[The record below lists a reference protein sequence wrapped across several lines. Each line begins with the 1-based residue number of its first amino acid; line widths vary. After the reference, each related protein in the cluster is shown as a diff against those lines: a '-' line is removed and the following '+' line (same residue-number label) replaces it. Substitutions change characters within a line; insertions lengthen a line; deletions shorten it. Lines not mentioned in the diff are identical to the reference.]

1 MPPAAPPPPV
11 PNAVDP
17 AIGDVLGDKYE
28 LELVLGEGGF
38 ASVYRARHK
47 LIPSLHVAVK
57 VLKAKHAANRDVV
70 QRFHH
75 EAHTVAA
82 LRNPHTVR
90 IMDIGE
96 TSDGLPFI
104 VMEYINGASLDRL
117 LARAGSLRPLSVARM
132 SIGILQALEE
142 AHAVGVIHR
151 DLKPGNVLVVKERGA
166 RHPVARVLDFG
177 IARVE
182 AGAIEG
188 LGDSDTLGET
198 IFCTPQYAAPE
209 VLRGHSDTRTDL
221 YALGHMMAEMLA
233 GRPPYHQGTP
243 FEIAAQQLAVLPVT
257 LPESVTSTPLAD
269 AIRRAVAKPIDQRW
283 DSAAAMLEA
292 VDDVYQQLLRDSRRK
307 RRKVK
312 RPVRP
317 APPPV
322 ADVLSDAAPQSPQ
335 TIGMIARALEVEEVE
350 LGDEDFEL
358 IEAVDE
364 AAADVP
370 GATDLLASD
379 PSIPHEPGEHDT
391 SDADIL
397 DDLGD
402 DADVRRGAVDGDEA
416 TPDSDPADD
425 DDEAA
430 RRGPGRRALP
440 PKQVLAPRTPALRP
454 GPGASTVA
462 LRRAELSSEYAA
474 VMGAVKARSRRNR
487 ALVAAVLVA
496 IGFGGTWAAL
506 QFGDAWADPS
516 VAVAEASALI
526 EQAVTVPDAHR
537 FTFSANVD
545 GGHLVMD
552 NTVMPL
558 PVFDAFGP
566 LRRPLAIAFRHPEYG
581 TVQYTIQSPGPVS
594 YRVAFGQP

>member
-1 MPPAAPPPPV
+1 MPPAVPPPPV
-11 PNAVDP
+11 PDAADP
-17 AIGDVLGDKYE
+17 AIGDVLGEKYE
-28 LELVLGEGGF
+28 LDMLLGEGGF

-47 LIPSLHVAVK
+47 LIPSLRVAVK

-96 TSDGLPFI
+96 THDGLPFI

-188 LGDSDTLGET
+188 LGDPDTLGET

-209 VLRGHSDTRTDL
+209 VLRGNADARTDL

-243 FEIAAQQLAVLPVT
+243 FEIAAQQLAVLPVP
-257 LPESVTSTPLAD
+257 LPEPVTNTPLAE

-292 VDDVYQQLLRDSRRK
+292 VDEVYQQLLRASRKK
-307 RRKVK
+307 RRVK
-312 RPVRP
+312 RPSRP
-317 APPPV
+317 NPPPV
-322 ADVLSDAAPQSPQ
+322 VESTPVDDAPQSPQ
-335 TIGMIARALEVEEVE
+335 TIGMIARALEVEEIE
-350 LGDEDFEL
+350 LGEDDIEL
-358 IEAVDE
+358 IGAVDAVAAESANERE
-364 AAADVP
+364 AAAAPAQPEAIEPPAPAPAPADPPDEDV
-370 GATDLLASD
+370 D
-379 PSIPHEPGEHDT
+379 DT
-391 SDADIL
+391 EDA
-397 DDLGD
+397 D
-402 DADVRRGAVDGDEA
+402 DADDADDGDTEA
-416 TPDSDPADD
+416 
-425 DDEAA
+425 EAPA
-430 RRGPGRRALP
+430 RRSAPRAKRP
-440 PKQVLAPRTPALRP
+440 PRQVLAPRTPMLRP

-474 VMGAVKARSRRNR
+474 VMGAVKGRSRRNR
-487 ALVAAVLVA
+487 MLVALVLVA
-496 IGFGGTWAAL
+496 LGFGGTWAAL
-506 QFGDAWADPS
+506 QFGDAWADPA
-516 VAVAEASALI
+516 VAVAEASSIVEA
-526 EQAVTVPDAHR
+526 AVTVPDAHR

-545 GGHLVMD
+545 GGQLWVGGEA
-552 NTVMPL
+552 VAEL

-566 LRRPLAIAFRHPEYG
+566 TERPLLIEFRHPSYG
-581 TVQYTIQSPGPVS
+581 TVQYTIQSGGPVS